1 MTLTGGAAGRVCE
14 LPSGCGCDWIVT
26 DMAFPTTHWSLLAA
40 ATLHGDSRAVAALGD
55 FYDRYRGPVRTF
67 FHLRGVPPADLDDVV
82 QAFFLHAMKASLLR
96 RADRQKGTFRSYL
109 CGAAVYFLRRQGDHR
124 GAKKRGGGADDLSL
138 DDDGLLLPATE
149 DDQREFDRGW
159 AVRMLELAF
168 ERVQTDYVK
177 EPVRFAVLR
186 EFLPG
191 SARQPTT
198 VEAAQRMGVNENT
211 LRSEVHRLRGRFRD
225 CLRAEVALTAS
236 APHEVDAEIAWLR
249 EVLAGG
255 K

>member
-1 MTLTGGAAGRVCE
+1 
-14 LPSGCGCDWIVT
+14 
-26 DMAFPTTHWSLLAA
+26 MAFPTTHWSLLAA
-40 ATLHGDSRAVAALGD
+40 ATLHGDSRAAAALGD
-55 FYDRYRGPVRTF
+55 FYERYRGPVRKF
-67 FHLRGVPPADLDDVV
+67 FSFRGVGPADLDDVV
-82 QAFFLHAMKASLLR
+82 QEFFLHAMERSLLR

-109 CGAAVYFLRRQGDHR
+109 CGAAVYFLSQHHERRA
-124 GAKKRGGGADDLSL
+124 AKKRGNGREDVSL
-138 DDDGLLLPATE
+138 DAEDPPVPVTE

-168 ERVQTDYVK
+168 ERVRAEYDSAP
-177 EPVRFAVLR
+177 ERFGVLR

-191 SARQPTT
+191 STRQPTT

-225 CLRAEVALTAS
+225 CLRAEVALTTS

-249 EVLAGG
+249 EVLSAKGTRAA
-255 K
+255 

>member
-1 MTLTGGAAGRVCE
+1 
-14 LPSGCGCDWIVT
+14 
-26 DMAFPTTHWSLLAA
+26 MAFPTTHWSLLAE
-40 ATLHGDSRAVAALGD
+40 ATLHGDSRAAAAMGE

-67 FHLRGVPPADLDDVV
+67 FHLRGVGPDDLDDMV
-82 QAFFLHAMKASLLR
+82 QAFFLHAMEKSLLR

-109 CGAAVYFLRRQGDHR
+109 CGAAVNFLSRHFDYHD
-124 GAKKRGGGADDLSL
+124 AIKRGGGAAALSL
-138 DDDGLLLPATE
+138 DDDDVLMPATE

-168 ERVQTDYVK
+168 ARLQAEYGR
-177 EPVRFAVLR
+177 EPARFTVLR

-198 VEAAQRMGVNENT
+198 IEAAARMGVNENA
-211 LRSEVHRLRGRFRD
+211 LRTEVHRLRGRFRD
-225 CLRAEVALTAS
+225 CLRAEVALTTS
-236 APHEVDAEIAWLR
+236 APHEVDGEIAWLR